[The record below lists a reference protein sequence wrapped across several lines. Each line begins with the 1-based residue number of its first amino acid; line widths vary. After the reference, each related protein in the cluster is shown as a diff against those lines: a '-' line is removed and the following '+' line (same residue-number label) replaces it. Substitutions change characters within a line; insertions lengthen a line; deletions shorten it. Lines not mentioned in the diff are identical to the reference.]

1 MEFENKLI
9 VITGGAG
16 GIARETA
23 RLLLAGGAQ
32 LLLIDPSAAALE
44 ARAAELASGER
55 VRIAVSALSRP
66 RPVPPRSPGSTG
78 RSLGSC
84 TSPASSG
91 RMRWIRASRA
101 VGRDD
106 RGELDQRLRHGGRD
120 QAAPRPRCHL
130 PHGVRKLARIPPRL
144 LRSHRLQRR
153 QRRHRRP
160 VRALARALAPD
171 VLVNGVAPGI
181 ILTGMPEHMLDVP
194 ERRERLLAE
203 TTLKRFGEAREVA
216 TVIRFLLSDDS
227 SFITGQLINVD
238 GGVVFSRAGACTL
251 SSSRRWP
258 GAVRRCNPRAV
269 PAGRRRPDRAGV
281 RACRPER

>member
-9 VITGGAG
+9 VITGAAG
-16 GIARETA
+16 GIARATA

-55 VRIAVSALSRP
+55 VRIAVSALELP
-66 RPVPPRSPGSTG
+66 AACTAALAGIDRPVFGLVHLAGVFRPDALDPAHRALWDATIAANLTNAFDMAAAIRPQLDPGATC
-78 RSLGSC
+78 RMVF
-84 TSPASSG
+84 ASSLAF
-91 RMRWIRASRA
+91 R
-101 VGRDD
+101 
-106 RGELDQRLRHGGRD
+106 RGSFDHIAYSAAKGGI
-120 QAAPRPRCHL
+120 AGL
-130 PHGVRKLARIPPRL
+130 
-144 LRSHRLQRR
+144 
-153 QRRHRRP
+153 

-238 GGVVFSRAGACTL
+238 GGVVFS
-251 SSSRRWP
+251 
-258 GAVRRCNPRAV
+258 
-269 PAGRRRPDRAGV
+269 
-281 RACRPER
+281 